1 MIDEHAAK
9 LSAADRRRIEKEIAS
24 LDIGSSD
31 ELSNTDIADTASDVY
46 QEEVDVG
53 RLDELREELAAVER
67 AEQRLHEGQFGLS
80 IESGARIPDERLEAF
95 PTAER
100 TFAEEQRFEHR
111 RVRNCAGVNAA
122 CGRAPAGARVSR
134 ST

>member
-9 LSAADRRRIEKEIAS
+9 LLAADRRRIEKEIAS

-111 RVRNCAGVNAA
+111 R
-122 CGRAPAGARVSR
+122 
-134 ST
+134 